1 MQGLVV
7 APLHAGSSQEAAKRR
22 GYGKHKIDSRDHATR
37 TQHTGSQEPTQ
48 INATERGQPTR
59 NTLTFVFVVFENIN
73 DIHHR
78 IVVGFRLLRSPNVP
92 VSIPALQ
99 DLKRFKRSRVEA
111 TAQPCTCQATAGER
125 AFGGD

>member
-1 MQGLVV
+1 L
-7 APLHAGSSQEAAKRR
+7 LHAGSSQEAVKRR

-37 TQHTGSQEPTQ
+37 TRHTGSQEPTQ

-78 IVVGFRLLRSPNVP
+78 IVVGFRFAPQPQCARFNTRS
-92 VSIPALQ
+92 SGFEALQ
-99 DLKRFKRSRVEA
+99 MFK
-111 TAQPCTCQATAGER
+111 G
-125 AFGGD
+125 